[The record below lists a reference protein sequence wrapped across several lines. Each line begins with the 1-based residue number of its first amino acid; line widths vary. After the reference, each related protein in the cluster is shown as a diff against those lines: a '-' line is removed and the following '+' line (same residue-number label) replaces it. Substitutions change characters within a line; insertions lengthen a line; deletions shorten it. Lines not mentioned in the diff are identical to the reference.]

1 MRYDNLEQ
9 GYCYFNC
16 NYLLNFLF
24 ALFAVRVGCVRYNY
38 YRRYIVFLDQ
48 HNHNLKFSYP
58 KKHS

>member
-24 ALFAVRVGCVRYNY
+24 ALFAVRVGCVGYNY

-58 KKHS
+58 